1 MEMKENLI
9 IVGIGEFAEIAY
21 EYFTHDSPY
30 NVVAFSAEKEY
41 IDKNRLFG
49 LPIIPFENWG
59 RIMT

>member
-1 MEMKENLI
+1 MENEENLI

-41 IDKNRLFG
+41 IDKKVIWLTNYS
-49 LPIIPFENWG
+49 I
-59 RIMT
+59 